1 MKHLISLLKLTF
13 FIAFF
18 TILST
23 ATQADVPVENF
34 DKIAEMLKQSGKL
47 SETATEEETEQAVK
61 DYIRQRTK
69 SFKDSPQ
76 KPPKKMNLKSY

>member
-13 FIAFF
+13 FLVFF
-18 TILST
+18 TILNPT
-23 ATQADVPVENF
+23 TQADAPVENF

-61 DYIRQRTK
+61 DYIRERTK
-69 SFKDSPQ
+69 SFKDAKK
-76 KPPKKMNLKSY
+76 KPPKKNES